1 MTPLTDAH
9 DALTAVSDQMADAV
23 EQIGPAIVQV
33 NGRPRRPA
41 SGVVYASTLVLAA
54 DHAIEREDDLIVET
68 TTGAALPAQ
77 LVGRDPASDL
87 AVLRVPGLGSE
98 PARRAAG
105 PARVGQ
111 FVLAVGRPGGR
122 ELMASVGI
130 VSAIGGPA
138 RTRGGLLEQYIRTD
152 ATPYPGFSGGALID
166 ARGGV
171 LGILTTGLVGGAA
184 LAVPAALAWGLA
196 DSLAR
201 QGFVPR
207 GWLGIGSQPVRIRQA
222 ERVGGARARPPDRG
236 ARPREPGGARRPS
249 PGRHPGR
256 GGRPGGR
263 RWREPPGAPERRARG
278 PVHRGPGAPRRH
290 ASRARR
296 DRRAAA
302 GSGTMTRS
310 SRPARDSARSSASP
324 REPSSASG
332 PASCASAA
340 RPAGARA
347 WRGVRRPS

>member
-23 EQIGPAIVQV
+23 EQVGPTIVQV

-54 DHAIEREDDLIVET
+54 DHAIEREDDLTVET
-68 TTGAALPAQ
+68 MTGAALPAQ

-166 ARGGV
+166 ARGAV
-171 LGILTTGLVGGAA
+171 LGILTTGLAGGAA

-207 GWLGIGSQPVRIRQA
+207 GWLGIGSQPVRIPAGQRGGRTHERGLLIVELAPESPASRGGLLLGDILVAVDGQA
-222 ERVGGARARPPDRG
+222 VDDGESLQALLTGERVGRPIGVQVLRG
-236 ARPREPGGARRPS
+236 GTPLALDVTVGQR
-249 PGRHPGR
+249 PGR
-256 GGRPGGR
+256 GR
-263 RWREPPGAPERRARG
+263 
-278 PVHRGPGAPRRH
+278 
-290 ASRARR
+290 
-296 DRRAAA
+296 
-302 GSGTMTRS
+302 
-310 SRPARDSARSSASP
+310 
-324 REPSSASG
+324 
-332 PASCASAA
+332 
-340 RPAGARA
+340 
-347 WRGVRRPS
+347 

>member
-9 DALTAVSDQMADAV
+9 DALAAVSDQMADAV
-23 EQIGPAIVQV
+23 EQVGPAIVQV

-54 DHAIEREDDLIVET
+54 DHAIEREDDLTVET

-98 PARRAAG
+98 PARRAAA

-166 ARGGV
+166 ARGAV
-171 LGILTTGLVGGAA
+171 LGILTTGLAGGAA
-184 LAVPAALAWGLA
+184 LAVPAALAWGVA
-196 DSLAR
+196 DILAR

-207 GWLGIGSQPVRIRQA
+207 GWLGIGSQPVRIPAGQRGGQTHERGLLIVELVPESPAARGGLLLGDILVAVDGQA
-222 ERVGGARARPPDRG
+222 VDDGESLQALLSGERVGRAIGVQVLRG
-236 ARPREPGGARRPS
+236 GTPLALDVTVGQR
-249 PGRHPGR
+249 PGR
-256 GGRPGGR
+256 GR
-263 RWREPPGAPERRARG
+263 
-278 PVHRGPGAPRRH
+278 
-290 ASRARR
+290 
-296 DRRAAA
+296 
-302 GSGTMTRS
+302 
-310 SRPARDSARSSASP
+310 
-324 REPSSASG
+324 
-332 PASCASAA
+332 
-340 RPAGARA
+340 
-347 WRGVRRPS
+347 